1 MLKRI
6 YIALLLLASG
16 LASAPLWG
24 QADTLCISAPTNNYY
39 VTGLPNSTFTWN
51 TQGFGTINSGQG
63 TTTVN
68 ITWTN
73 VPGTYQLTVT
83 ETSSNGCLG
92 VPQTTQV
99 VIIPSITSINNISI
113 CTSQL
118 PFIWNGLTFNAAG
131 TQSANLVA
139 ASGCDSVAT
148 LNLDVNSYTSATDVQ
163 TMCGNYTWLNGI
175 TYSASTNSPTFTI
188 PGGSVAGCDSVIT
201 LNLTIN
207 TFTSSTDIR
216 TACGNYTWLNGITY
230 SASTNSPTFTIPNGS
245 VSGCDSVITL
255 NLIIT
260 PIINNTTLASVCNSF
275 TWVVNGITYAT
286 SGTFTSETGC
296 NTETLELTINPF
308 VSNTSTISSCGN
320 YTWNVNGQTYTNSGI
335 FADTNACSIEILN
348 LTVNQANEDTLNVN
362 ICSGSS
368 FSFNGNTYTTSGTYL
383 ATLQNISGCDSTATL
398 VLNVTNVLNSTV
410 NASICSNSNFTLAD
424 GTVVNSAGSY
434 PIILSSSAGCDSIVT
449 IILEVIPP
457 INIDVNVTICSGLN
471 YILPDGT
478 NANSSGNYPFTFQSN
493 SGCDSIFTILLT
505 VIEPVLFTQ
514 DVSICEGDTF
524 ILPDGSS
531 VTLTNIYTN
540 ILEAVS
546 GCDSIITTNLIV
558 QNAIELTVSGNTSIC
573 AGQSVILTASGAS
586 TINWQAS
593 SGLLSTTGNS
603 VTAIPNNPVMVYIT
617 ATEGVCSASDSLF
630 ITLLPRPEISIQA
643 PGSIIC
649 LGDSIELGANGADS
663 YVWNS
668 SSVLSCDTC
677 QSIYVTPSDTSIIT
691 LAGIVG
697 TCWDTTAFTI
707 YPILPIVAQVT
718 GDTAICEGQSI
729 TLVASGGSEFQWNTG
744 DSTSTIVLN
753 PSASMAVSV
762 IVNTGLCYDTTAFN
776 FNVNPNPFLFTGLDT
791 TITYGTTAQIQV
803 ASNNP
808 IMWEFN
814 ATLSCD
820 DCLSP
825 IASPLGT
832 TNYCAS
838 TMNQY
843 GCVSS
848 DCILVTVDTLCKD
861 LFIPNVFAPIVGGH
875 PENDCFKM
883 YGTNCIGTMTLSIFN
898 RWGEK
903 VFISTSIDECWD
915 GTFKGKELNTGVYI
929 YYLTA
934 ELITGETLNKQGNLT
949 LLR

>member
-6 YIALLLLASG
+6 YITLLLLASG

-39 VTGLPNSTFTWN
+39 VTGLPNSSYTWS
-51 TQGFGTINSGQG
+51 TQGDGTINSGQG
-63 TTTVN
+63 TSTVN

-73 VPGTYQLTVT
+73 VPGTYQLTVI
-83 ETSSNGCLG
+83 ETSSNGCPG
-92 VPQTTQV
+92 APQTSQV
-99 VIIPSITSINNISI
+99 VILPTLTSTNTISI
-113 CTSQL
+113 CNSQL
-118 PFIWNGLTFNAAG
+118 PYTWNGLTFNAAG
-131 TQSANLVA
+131 SQSANLIA

-148 LNLDVNSYTSATDVQ
+148 LNVLVNSFVTTTDVQ
-163 TMCGNYTWLNGI
+163 IACGNFTWLDGI
-175 TYSASTNSPTFTI
+175 TYSASTNTPTFNI
-188 PGGSVAGCDSVIT
+188 PNGSVAGCDSVIT

-207 TFTSSTDIR
+207 SSTSATDVQIACGSYTWVDGNTYTSS
-216 TACGNYTWLNGITY
+216 NN
-230 SASTNSPTFTIPNGS
+230 SATFTIPNGS
-245 VSGCDSVITL
+245 VFGCDSVITL
-255 NLIIT
+255 DLSIIPT
-260 PIINNTTLASVCNSF
+260 TNNTTVASACNSF
-275 TWVVNGITYAT
+275 TWVVDGLTYT
-286 SGTFTSETGC
+286 SSGTYTSVTGC
-296 NTETLELTINPF
+296 NTETLELTINSY

-320 YTWNVNGQTYTNSGI
+320 YTWNVNGTTYTNSGF
-335 FADTNACSIEILN
+335 FADTNACTIEILN
-348 LTVNQANEDTLNVN
+348 LTVNQANEDTLNVS

-368 FSFNGNTYTTSGTYL
+368 FSFNGNTYSTSGNYL
-383 ATLQNISGCDSTATL
+383 ATFQTNSGCDSTVTL
-398 VLNVTNVLNSTV
+398 VLNVTDVLNSTV
-410 NASICSNSNFTLAD
+410 NASICSNSNYTLPD

-434 PIILSSSAGCDSIVT
+434 PITLSSSAGCDSIVT
-449 IILEVIPP
+449 TNLEVIPP
-457 INIDVNVTICSGLN
+457 INIDVNVSICSGAV
-471 YILPDGT
+471 YKLPDGT
-478 NANSSGNYPFTFQSN
+478 NANSSGNYPFTFQSS
-493 SGCDSIFTILLT
+493 SGCDSIVTILLT

-514 DVSICEGDTF
+514 DVSICEGETF
-524 ILPDGSS
+524 KLPDGSS
-531 VTLTNIYTN
+531 ATSSNSYII
-540 ILEAVS
+540 ILSAAS
-546 GCDSIITTNLIV
+546 GCDSIVTTNLTV
-558 QNAIELTVSGNTSIC
+558 QNAIELIVSGDTSIC
-573 AGQSVILTASGAS
+573 VGQSVILNASGAS

-593 SGLLSTTGNS
+593 SGLLSNTGNT
-603 VTAIPNNPVMVYIT
+603 VTAIPNDSVMVYIT

-630 ITLLPRPEISIQA
+630 ITLLPRPEISIQSL
-643 PGSIIC
+643 GSIIC
-649 LGDSIELGANGADS
+649 LGDSIELSANGADS

-697 TCWDTTAFTI
+697 TCWDTTTFTI

-753 PSASMAVSV
+753 PSASMEVSV

-791 TITYGTTAQIQV
+791 TITLGTTAQIQ
-803 ASNNP
+803 ANSSNQ

-814 ATLSCD
+814 STLSCD

-838 TMNQY
+838 SMNQY
-843 GCVSS
+843 GCISS

-861 LFIPNVFAPIVGGH
+861 LFIPNVFSPIVGGH
-875 PENDCFKM
+875 AENDCFKM
-883 YGTNCIGTMTLSIFN
+883 YGTNCIGTMTLSIFD

-903 VFISTSIDECWD
+903 VFVSTSIDECWD